1 MIMKKII
8 YILLFALNG
17 WSCSNFLDI
26 NPKAEVIDE
35 DMFSTAS
42 GVEDALYGVY
52 SSLSNTSLYGS
63 YLSVYYPE
71 LMAQHFVDDGV
82 KGTKIGRLELGDLYL
97 EDGNMKIWKQAY
109 KTIGYINNIII
120 NLEKKEAGTF
130 KYYNIY
136 LGEALGLRAFL
147 HFDLLRYYAVHITS
161 TDEAAKARAIP
172 YVTTYEFYVTPF
184 SSVTEVYDKI
194 IKDLKRS
201 VELLADDTE
210 LMETERTGQASDFVS
225 ARETHFNLYAAE
237 ATLARVY
244 WMKGD
249 LENAKIHAQ
258 KVIDSQK
265 FPLVD
270 KTEVESMIQSKLS
283 FKETI
288 WGIYTRDFGTN
299 MRTLFL
305 KSSGIDLASD
315 WENLYLGN
323 EGPEGGM
330 DYRKF
335 WFDVDP
341 DKDAVTCLKLINYE
355 YLADPNAYN
364 EPVILGVNLIR
375 IPEMYYIMAEALLD
389 EDIHLATDYLDVV
402 VEARGMIRF
411 KNRIPAHK
419 LTLDDIMLERRKEY
433 YAEGQEWFCMK
444 RQNRDVHSILG
455 ATILKGCDKIYC
467 LPVPEEEINAR

>member
-8 YILLFALNG
+8 YILLLASCG
-17 WSCSNFLDI
+17 WSCSNFLDV
-26 NPKAEVIDE
+26 NPKAEVIDD

-52 SSLSNTSLYGS
+52 SSLSDGSLYGS

-71 LMAQHFVDDGV
+71 LMAQNFVDDGI
-82 KGTKIGRLELGDLYL
+82 KGTKIGMLELGDLYL
-97 EDGNMKIWKQAY
+97 EDQITSIWKQAY
-109 KTIGYINNIII
+109 RTIGYVNNIII
-120 NLEKKEAGTF
+120 NLEKKEADVF
-130 KYYNIY
+130 KHYNVY

-147 HFDLLRYYAVHITS
+147 HFDLLRYYAVHVTS
-161 TDEAAKARAIP
+161 KDEGAKAHAIP

-194 IKDLKRS
+194 IKDLERS
-201 VELLADDTE
+201 IELLTE
-210 LMETERTGQASDFVS
+210 DESLMEAERTGRASGFVS

-249 LENAKIHAQ
+249 LKNAKIYAK

-288 WGIYTRDFGTN
+288 WGIYTRDFGTS
-299 MRTLFL
+299 MRALFI
-305 KSSGIDLASD
+305 KSTGIDLASD
-315 WENLYLGN
+315 WEDLYLDS

-330 DYRKF
+330 DYRRF

-355 YLADPNAYN
+355 YLADPNAYD
-364 EPVILGVNLIR
+364 EPVILGINMIR

-389 EDIHLATDYLDVV
+389 EDVDSATDYLDIVV
-402 VEARGMIRF
+402 KARGMIGF
-411 KNRIPAHK
+411 KDRVPARK

-444 RQNRDVHSILG
+444 RQNRDVFSIIG
-455 ATILKGCDKIYC
+455 AMTLKGSDKIYC
-467 LPVPEEEINAR
+467 LPIPEEETNAR